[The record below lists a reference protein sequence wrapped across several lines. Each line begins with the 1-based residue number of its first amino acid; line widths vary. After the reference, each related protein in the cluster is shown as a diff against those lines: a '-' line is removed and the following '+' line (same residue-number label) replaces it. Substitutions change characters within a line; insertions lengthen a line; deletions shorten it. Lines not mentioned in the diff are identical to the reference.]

1 MSSSSPTLTSPSSP
15 ESNMS
20 NSAHQEIRMPQLAYE
35 LYDQH
40 GDYIG
45 TIDDEET
52 GVPIY
57 VIES

>member
-1 MSSSSPTLTSPSSP
+1 MMP
-15 ESNMS
+15 E
-20 NSAHQEIRMPQLAYE
+20 LAYE
-35 LYDQH
+35 LYDPH

-57 VIES
+57 GIYVIEP

>member
-1 MSSSSPTLTSPSSP
+1 
-15 ESNMS
+15 MS

-57 VIES
+57 GIYVIEP